1 MAGET
6 FVDMRA
12 YVASQTFR
20 DVGGRCGFDAAQRRQ
35 APRPGF
41 KAQAKSTS
49 DCTTL
54 MTQIQNEYW
63 PSGVTY
69 TIPVWFHVISKADGT
84 GDISDRR
91 IDDQMR
97 VLNEDFGAIANTLGE
112 NGFNT
117 RVQFEL
123 AGIDRTVNDAWYNDS
138 PDAET
143 EYKTALA
150 KDPTE
155 YLNVYTNDAE
165 GDLGY
170 AYLPQDS
177 AGLLYD
183 GVVMLSD
190 TIGGRNNGFYP
201 YNEGRTLVHEV
212 GHYLGLYHTF
222 ESLGSGSSC
231 PTNSYTT
238 GDLILDTNTQ
248 EEAVFDCESP
258 SFSCGS
264 PDPINNYMGYGDDRC
279 ITRFTAEQAN
289 RAVCSLVN
297 YRGQLFELSPTD
309 PTPPTDGTVVVNLV
323 TGLSGEPGSESDF
336 SLFIPAGAT
345 NINFAMSGGTGDADL
360 VVKFGAPPTFDDFD
374 CASLALGTN
383 EENCSG
389 SLSDGTYYVMIAGYE
404 AFTGVNLTVSYET
417 MDCPQNAYTLKTQ
430 DEIDDFPQDC
440 DSVLGRLTVEKNT
453 DITNLDGL
461 ANLTSVG
468 GGLFIDDNSSL
479 TSLNGLANLIS
490 VGGGLLI
497 YSNGAL
503 TNLDGLASLTSVE
516 GFLQIYNN
524 ASLTNLDGLANLTS
538 VGDDLIIESNNNLTD
553 LNGLANLT
561 SVGGNLV
568 IKTNLDLENL
578 NGLASITSVG
588 GNLNIVSN
596 DALTNC
602 QGIAPVLGWPSG
614 PPDDSVDGVI
624 TIESNG
630 GPACSSVEA
639 VLASVSVPSQPVITS
654 TDYGNEEIYLS
665 VSVSNDGGFPITSY
679 TATCTVGATQ
689 YTGTSSTPRITV
701 SGLTNGVGYRCS
713 VTATNAAGTSS
724 SSASSPLIT
733 PEYVPVGLPI
743 WLLFEAIQ

>member
-12 YVASQTFR
+12 YVASQAFR

-41 KAQAKSTS
+41 KAQAKSSS
-49 DCTTL
+49 DCTL
-54 MTQIQNEYW
+54 VMTQIQNEYW
-63 PSGVTY
+63 PSEVTY
-69 TIPVWFHVISKADGT
+69 TIPVWFHVISKIDGT

-91 IDDQMR
+91 IDDQMK
-97 VLNEDFGAIANTLGE
+97 VLNEDFGAIANTPGK

-117 RVQFEL
+117 RIQFEL
-123 AGIDRTVNDAWYNDS
+123 AGIDRIVNDAWYVDS
-138 PDAET
+138 FEAELA
-143 EYKTALA
+143 YKTALA
-150 KDPTE
+150 KDPTK

-165 GDLGY
+165 GYLGY
-170 AYLPQDS
+170 AYYPQDS
-177 AGLLYD
+177 AGFWYD
-183 GVVMLSD
+183 GVVMQSD
-190 TIGGRNNGFYP
+190 TIGGRDNGFGAYD
-201 YNEGRTLVHEV
+201 EGRTLVHEV

-222 ESLGSGSSC
+222 ESSDSC
-231 PTNSYTT
+231 PTDSYTT
-238 GDLILDTNTQ
+238 GDLISDTNTQ
-248 EEAVFDCESP
+248 QAAVLGCPVSSP
-258 SFSCGS
+258 SSCGS
-264 PDPINNYMGYGDDRC
+264 PDPIDNYMGYGDDAC
-279 ITRFTAEQAN
+279 IDRFTAEQAN

-360 VVKFGAPPTFDDFD
+360 VVKFGAPATFDDYD
-374 CASLALGTN
+374 CASITPGTN
-383 EENCSG
+383 DENCSG

-430 DEIDDFPQDC
+430 DEVNDFPQDC

-468 GGLFIDDNSSL
+468 GGLFIDYNSSL

-568 IKTNLDLENL
+568 IKTNLHLENL

-713 VTATNAAGTSS
+713 VTATNAVGGASTA
-724 SSASSPLIT
+724 SATSPLIT
-733 PEYVPVGLPI
+733 PEYVPMGLPI